1 MTAVFGVILLVGLV
15 YLFLMILG
23 GIGSS
28 LDFGV
33 DGALESIGL
42 DSVFGMTSGGGDAS
56 GLGCAILSVFFAM
69 FGAVGVVGSL
79 AGWNIAVILFLS
91 TLIGWMIA
99 RVAVAVMKP
108 LVGQDSTDLF
118 SKKSLVGKIARVT
131 IESPAGKT
139 GEVMI
144 EAGQIYKYPVKE
156 VNGEALHRSDR
167 VEILEINGR
176 ILIVR
181 RIQD

>member
-1 MTAVFGVILLVGLV
+1 MTAVFGVILLIGLV

-42 DSVFGMTSGGGDAS
+42 DSVFGVTSGGGDAS

-69 FGAVGVVGSL
+69 FGAVGVAGSL
-79 AGWNIAVILFLS
+79 AEWNLAVILLLS

-99 RVAVAVMKP
+99 RVTALIMKP
-108 LVGQDSTDLF
+108 LIAEDSTDLF
-118 SKKSLVGKIARVT
+118 SKQSLLGKTARVT

-139 GEVMI
+139 GEIMV

-156 VNGEALHRSDR
+156 INGEALHRGDM

-176 ILIVR
+176 ILKVR
-181 RIQD
+181 RIED